1 MYIFIYT
8 CTYIY
13 IYIYVYLYMYVCMYL
28 FILSEPTVVFYSMVR
43 AFFVCR
49 VNPFLLR
56 VPFLL
61 IFSRATSG

>member
-1 MYIFIYT
+1 
-8 CTYIY
+8 
-13 IYIYVYLYMYVCMYL
+13 MYVCMYL